1 MLNNWP
7 KEGKGTTLVN
17 HHSLHRGMFCWDR
30 VAIEHRVVQS
40 LPLFSGIGWTVG
52 IAYTRW
58 NVLGYFQSV

>member
-1 MLNNWP
+1 
-7 KEGKGTTLVN
+7 
-17 HHSLHRGMFCWDR
+17 MFCWDR